1 MLLKMLN
8 WRLMMSTDDYLTDQ
22 EYNDLVEDRD
32 KWKNSTEKLCK
43 IISKLYKWE
52 DKTPDEILKAFK

>member
-1 MLLKMLN
+1 MT
-8 WRLMMSTDDYLTDQ
+8 TDEYCTDQ
-22 EYNDLVEDRD
+22 EYNALVADRD

-52 DKTPDEILKAFK
+52 GKTPDEILKAFK